1 LLQGGTDAG
10 DHSLAMLTGWQV
22 PLVASK
28 RMYYDDILFP
38 RIRQMVGKT
47 SGVFTGEPFP
57 GLLVRLFPAQGGGN
71 RLLTASI
78 SWLIQESDKQL
89 IQRLPTN
96 AEADAGG
103 YYARYSRASSMISES
118 FARLW
123 PRSATW
129 QASIFRSLRHGN
141 MARRYR
147 HRAGNPVCRRCSG
160 MNDPRRL
167 GKARR
172 CGEPC
177 RWAQPTLRP
186 CRGWQVNRKG
196 QRTALPW
203 CRNQPVGSN

>member
-1 LLQGGTDAG
+1 
-10 DHSLAMLTGWQV
+10 
-22 PLVASK
+22 
-28 RMYYDDILFP
+28 
-38 RIRQMVGKT
+38 MVGKT
-47 SGVFTGEPFP
+47 SGIFTGEPFP

-123 PRSATW
+123 LRSAIW

-141 MARRYR
+141 MASDIDI
-147 HRAGNPVCRRCSG
+147 AP
-160 MNDPRRL
+160 
-167 GKARR
+167 
-172 CGEPC
+172 E
-177 RWAQPTLRP
+177 TLFAEGVP
-186 CRGWQVNRKG
+186 
-196 QRTALPW
+196 A
-203 CRNQPVGSN
+203 